1 MKHIKKQRTI
11 KQKALI
17 TLTILILTAV
27 GLTIGI
33 GDYFVNYAL
42 VPQTGGDD
50 RNVELTL
57 QTDDEL
63 ETIHTARQ
71 KHVIK
76 RDEWLE
82 SVQADQEEVHIQS
95 DDGLTLTGH
104 IFTQPK
110 PTNDWIVIVHGYQ
123 STEEEALLVAP
134 HFYNEEYNIL
144 SIHQR
149 AHGNSE
155 GEYITMGAKESDDLL
170 NWTQWLIETYPES
183 DIVWHGTSM
192 GAATVMMASPKAP
205 KQVYAIIEDCGYTT
219 AWDIFSSE
227 LKLRFNLPSF
237 PVLNMANIVA
247 QARADVNF
255 RQASSIDAVRQSSV
269 PMLFIHGT
277 ADDFVPEWMVY
288 DLYDAKEAGLK
299 ELYTVPQAGHTE
311 AKFKDGSSYY
321 QTVDQFIQNAR
332 QER

>member
-1 MKHIKKQRTI
+1 MKENKSQLTFKK
-11 KQKALI
+11 KALI
-17 TLTILILTAV
+17 TLTILILTTV

-33 GDYFVNYAL
+33 GNYFVNYAL
-42 VPQTGGDD
+42 VPQSGGDD
-50 RNVELTL
+50 RQVDLSL
-57 QTDDEL
+57 QTGDEL
-63 ETIHTARQ
+63 EAIHAARQ

-82 SVQADQEEVHIQS
+82 SVKADQEEIQIES
-95 DDGLTLTGH
+95 NDGLTLTGH

-110 PTNDWIVIVHGYQ
+110 PTNDWVIIVHGYQ

-134 HFYNEEYNIL
+134 HFYSKEYNIL
-144 SIHQR
+144 SIQQR
-149 AHGNSE
+149 AHGKSE
-155 GEYITMGAKESDDLL
+155 GEYITMGAKESEDLL
-170 NWTQWLIETYPES
+170 NWTQWLIEKEPES

-192 GAATVMMASPKAP
+192 GAATVMMAAP
-205 KQVYAIIEDCGYTT
+205 QAPEQVYAIIEDCGYTT

-247 QARADVNF
+247 KARADVNF
-255 RQASSIDAVRQSSV
+255 RQASSIEAVRQSSV

-288 DLYDAKEAGLK
+288 DLYDAKEVGLK

-311 AKFKDGSSYY
+311 AKFKDGSNYY
-321 QTVDQFIQNAR
+321 EKIDQFIEQAR